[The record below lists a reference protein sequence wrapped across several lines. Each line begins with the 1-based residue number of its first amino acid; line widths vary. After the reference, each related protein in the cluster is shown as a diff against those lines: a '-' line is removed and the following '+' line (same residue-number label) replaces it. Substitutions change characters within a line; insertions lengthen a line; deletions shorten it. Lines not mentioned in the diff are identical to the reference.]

1 MANKRDYYEVLGID
15 KNATDEDIKRAYRKK
30 AKECHPDLHPN
41 DKEAEA
47 RFKELNEAN
56 EVLSDPD
63 KRARYDQFGF
73 DGPDMGGGAGGNPFG
88 GMDFS
93 GMGGMGDIFDQLFNG
108 GMGGSAQARRNA
120 PRQGNDVR
128 YELRLTFEEAAKGCH
143 KSVEFYRYENCAT
156 CGGSGAKPGTQPQ
169 TCSMC
174 KGTGQIRQSG
184 GGKQQRQGKRQ
195 SQSQNLYKL
204 THFQILLSIISVYSQ
219 TSNACRHAS
228 VARRGA
234 LPRFILHSSLYTKNG
249 IIPVGK
255 HFPGHGETSTDSHK
269 EMPEVNLS
277 IEEMENVH
285 IKPFKQLL
293 NELPA
298 IMVAHVHYSAFNKEK
313 IPASISLEVIDGY
326 LRNTLKYKG
335 IVISDDMVMGGIRRF
350 TTFEACKR
358 AINAGVNMFIYRNTD
373 ESVIELIAKLIE
385 AVKNGEIPEEKIDK
399 SFEYIKTLKNVAKL

>member
-174 KGTGQIRQSG
+174 KGRGQIRQSG
-184 GGKQQRQGKRQ
+184 GWMTTVRTCPACGGTGKVIKDKCSSCGGSGRVRMRRTLELDVPAGVDDNIVLSKRGQGEPGANGGPNGDLLIQITVKPHKLFRREGTNLRLEVPISFTQAALGAEIDVPTLDGSVKYTIPEGTQTDTEFRIRGKGIQQLGSNNKGDLIFKVRVETPRRLTEKQRELLHQFDGDDNGKQYDQRK
-195 SQSQNLYKL
+195 
-204 THFQILLSIISVYSQ
+204 
-219 TSNACRHAS
+219 
-228 VARRGA
+228 
-234 LPRFILHSSLYTKNG
+234 
-249 IIPVGK
+249 
-255 HFPGHGETSTDSHK
+255 
-269 EMPEVNLS
+269 
-277 IEEMENVH
+277 
-285 IKPFKQLL
+285 
-293 NELPA
+293 
-298 IMVAHVHYSAFNKEK
+298 
-313 IPASISLEVIDGY
+313 
-326 LRNTLKYKG
+326 
-335 IVISDDMVMGGIRRF
+335 
-350 TTFEACKR
+350 TF
-358 AINAGVNMFIYRNTD
+358 
-373 ESVIELIAKLIE
+373 
-385 AVKNGEIPEEKIDK
+385 IDK
-399 SFEYIKTLKNVAKL
+399 VKELFDK

>member
-184 GGKQQRQGKRQ
+184 GWMTTVRTCPACGGSGKVIKDKCSSCGGSGRVRMRRTLELDVPAGVDDNIVLSKRGQGEPGANGGPNGDLLIQITVKPHKLFRREGTSLRLEVPISFTQAALGAEIDVPTLDGSVKYTIPEGTQTDTEFRIRGKGIQQLGSNNKGDLIFKVRVETPRRLTEKQRELLRQFDGDDNGKQYDQRK
-195 SQSQNLYKL
+195 
-204 THFQILLSIISVYSQ
+204 
-219 TSNACRHAS
+219 
-228 VARRGA
+228 
-234 LPRFILHSSLYTKNG
+234 
-249 IIPVGK
+249 
-255 HFPGHGETSTDSHK
+255 
-269 EMPEVNLS
+269 
-277 IEEMENVH
+277 
-285 IKPFKQLL
+285 
-293 NELPA
+293 
-298 IMVAHVHYSAFNKEK
+298 
-313 IPASISLEVIDGY
+313 
-326 LRNTLKYKG
+326 
-335 IVISDDMVMGGIRRF
+335 
-350 TTFEACKR
+350 TF
-358 AINAGVNMFIYRNTD
+358 
-373 ESVIELIAKLIE
+373 
-385 AVKNGEIPEEKIDK
+385 IDK
-399 SFEYIKTLKNVAKL
+399 VKELFDK

>member
-1 MANKRDYYEVLGID
+1 VANKRDYYEVLGID

-73 DGPDMGGGAGGNPFG
+73 DGPDMGGGASGNPFG

-184 GGKQQRQGKRQ
+184 GWMTTVRTCPACGGSGKVIKDKCSSCGGSGRVRMRRTLELDVPAGVDDNIVLSKRGQGEPGANGGPNGDLLIQITVKPHKLFRREGTNLRLEVPISFTQAALGAEIDVPTLDGSVKYTIPEGTQTDTEFRIRGKGIQQLGSNNKGDLIFKVRVETPRRLTEKQRELLHQFDGDDNGKQYDQRK
-195 SQSQNLYKL
+195 
-204 THFQILLSIISVYSQ
+204 
-219 TSNACRHAS
+219 
-228 VARRGA
+228 
-234 LPRFILHSSLYTKNG
+234 
-249 IIPVGK
+249 
-255 HFPGHGETSTDSHK
+255 
-269 EMPEVNLS
+269 
-277 IEEMENVH
+277 
-285 IKPFKQLL
+285 
-293 NELPA
+293 
-298 IMVAHVHYSAFNKEK
+298 
-313 IPASISLEVIDGY
+313 
-326 LRNTLKYKG
+326 
-335 IVISDDMVMGGIRRF
+335 
-350 TTFEACKR
+350 TF
-358 AINAGVNMFIYRNTD
+358 
-373 ESVIELIAKLIE
+373 
-385 AVKNGEIPEEKIDK
+385 IDK
-399 SFEYIKTLKNVAKL
+399 VKELFDK

>member
-184 GGKQQRQGKRQ
+184 GWMTTVRTCPACGGSGKVIKDKCSSCGGSGRVRMRRTLELDVPAGVDDNIVLSKRGQGEPGANGGPNGDLLIQITVKSHKLFRREGTNLRLEVPISFTQAALGAEIDVPTLDGSVKYTIPEGTQTDTEFRIRGKGIQQLGSNNKGDLIFKVRVETPRRLTEKQRELLRQFDGDDNGKQYDQRK
-195 SQSQNLYKL
+195 
-204 THFQILLSIISVYSQ
+204 
-219 TSNACRHAS
+219 
-228 VARRGA
+228 
-234 LPRFILHSSLYTKNG
+234 
-249 IIPVGK
+249 
-255 HFPGHGETSTDSHK
+255 
-269 EMPEVNLS
+269 
-277 IEEMENVH
+277 
-285 IKPFKQLL
+285 
-293 NELPA
+293 
-298 IMVAHVHYSAFNKEK
+298 
-313 IPASISLEVIDGY
+313 
-326 LRNTLKYKG
+326 
-335 IVISDDMVMGGIRRF
+335 
-350 TTFEACKR
+350 TF
-358 AINAGVNMFIYRNTD
+358 
-373 ESVIELIAKLIE
+373 
-385 AVKNGEIPEEKIDK
+385 IDK
-399 SFEYIKTLKNVAKL
+399 VKELFDK

>member
-156 CGGSGAKPGTQPQ
+156 CGGSGAKPGTQPR

-184 GGKQQRQGKRQ
+184 GWMTTVRTCPACGGSGKVIKDKCSSCGGSGRVRMRRTLELDVPAGVDDNIVLSKRGQGEPGANGGPNGDLLIQITVKPHKLFRREGTNLRLEVPISFTQAALGAEIDVPTLDGSVKYTIPEGTQTDTEFRIRGKGIQQLGSNNKGDLIFKVRVETPRRLTEKQRELLRQFDGDDNGKQYDQRK
-195 SQSQNLYKL
+195 
-204 THFQILLSIISVYSQ
+204 
-219 TSNACRHAS
+219 
-228 VARRGA
+228 
-234 LPRFILHSSLYTKNG
+234 
-249 IIPVGK
+249 
-255 HFPGHGETSTDSHK
+255 
-269 EMPEVNLS
+269 
-277 IEEMENVH
+277 
-285 IKPFKQLL
+285 
-293 NELPA
+293 
-298 IMVAHVHYSAFNKEK
+298 
-313 IPASISLEVIDGY
+313 
-326 LRNTLKYKG
+326 
-335 IVISDDMVMGGIRRF
+335 
-350 TTFEACKR
+350 TF
-358 AINAGVNMFIYRNTD
+358 
-373 ESVIELIAKLIE
+373 
-385 AVKNGEIPEEKIDK
+385 IDK
-399 SFEYIKTLKNVAKL
+399 VKELFDK

>member
-73 DGPDMGGGAGGNPFG
+73 DGPDMGGGASGNPFG

-184 GGKQQRQGKRQ
+184 GWMTTVRTCPACGGSGKVIKDKCSSCGGSGRVRMRRTLELDVPAGVDDNIVLSKRGQGEPGANGGPNGDLLIQITVKPHKLVRREGTNLRLEVPISFTQAALGAEIDVPTLDGSVKYTIPEGTQTDTEFRIRGKGIQQLGSNNKGDLIFKVRVETPRRLTEKQRELLRQFDGDDNGKQYDQRK
-195 SQSQNLYKL
+195 
-204 THFQILLSIISVYSQ
+204 
-219 TSNACRHAS
+219 
-228 VARRGA
+228 
-234 LPRFILHSSLYTKNG
+234 
-249 IIPVGK
+249 
-255 HFPGHGETSTDSHK
+255 
-269 EMPEVNLS
+269 
-277 IEEMENVH
+277 
-285 IKPFKQLL
+285 
-293 NELPA
+293 
-298 IMVAHVHYSAFNKEK
+298 
-313 IPASISLEVIDGY
+313 
-326 LRNTLKYKG
+326 
-335 IVISDDMVMGGIRRF
+335 
-350 TTFEACKR
+350 TF
-358 AINAGVNMFIYRNTD
+358 
-373 ESVIELIAKLIE
+373 
-385 AVKNGEIPEEKIDK
+385 IDK
-399 SFEYIKTLKNVAKL
+399 VKELFDK

>member
-15 KNATDEDIKRAYRKK
+15 KNATDEDIKSAYRNK

-184 GGKQQRQGKRQ
+184 GWMTTVRTCPACGGSGKVIKDKCSSCGGSGRVRMRRTLELDVPAGVDDNIVLSKRGQGEPGANGGPNGDLLIQITVKPHKLFRREGTNLRLEVPISFTQAALGAEIDVPTLDGSVKYTIPEGTQTDTEFRIRGKGIQQLGSNNKGDLIFKVRVETPRRLTEKQRELLRQFDGDDNGKQYDQRK
-195 SQSQNLYKL
+195 
-204 THFQILLSIISVYSQ
+204 
-219 TSNACRHAS
+219 
-228 VARRGA
+228 
-234 LPRFILHSSLYTKNG
+234 
-249 IIPVGK
+249 
-255 HFPGHGETSTDSHK
+255 
-269 EMPEVNLS
+269 
-277 IEEMENVH
+277 
-285 IKPFKQLL
+285 
-293 NELPA
+293 
-298 IMVAHVHYSAFNKEK
+298 
-313 IPASISLEVIDGY
+313 
-326 LRNTLKYKG
+326 
-335 IVISDDMVMGGIRRF
+335 
-350 TTFEACKR
+350 TF
-358 AINAGVNMFIYRNTD
+358 
-373 ESVIELIAKLIE
+373 
-385 AVKNGEIPEEKIDK
+385 IDK
-399 SFEYIKTLKNVAKL
+399 VKELFDK

>member
-184 GGKQQRQGKRQ
+184 GWMTTVRTCPACGGSGKVIKDKCSSCGGSGRVRMRRTLELDVPAGVDDNIVLSKRGQGEPGANGGPNGDLLIQITVKPHKLFRREGTNLRLEVPISFTQAALGAEIDVPTLDGSVKSTIPEGTQTDTEFRIRGKGIQQLGSNNKGDLIFKVRVETPRRLTEKQRELLRQFDGDDNGKQYDQRK
-195 SQSQNLYKL
+195 
-204 THFQILLSIISVYSQ
+204 
-219 TSNACRHAS
+219 
-228 VARRGA
+228 
-234 LPRFILHSSLYTKNG
+234 
-249 IIPVGK
+249 
-255 HFPGHGETSTDSHK
+255 
-269 EMPEVNLS
+269 
-277 IEEMENVH
+277 
-285 IKPFKQLL
+285 
-293 NELPA
+293 
-298 IMVAHVHYSAFNKEK
+298 
-313 IPASISLEVIDGY
+313 
-326 LRNTLKYKG
+326 
-335 IVISDDMVMGGIRRF
+335 
-350 TTFEACKR
+350 TF
-358 AINAGVNMFIYRNTD
+358 
-373 ESVIELIAKLIE
+373 
-385 AVKNGEIPEEKIDK
+385 IDK
-399 SFEYIKTLKNVAKL
+399 VKELFDK

>member
-73 DGPDMGGGAGGNPFG
+73 DGPDMGGSAGGNPFG

-156 CGGSGAKPGTQPQ
+156 CGGSGAKPGTQLQ

-184 GGKQQRQGKRQ
+184 GWMTTVRTCPACGGSGKVIKDKCSSCGGSGRVRMRRTLELDVPAGVDDNIVLSKRGQGEPGANGGPNGDLLIQITVKPHKLFRREGTNLRLEVPISFTQAALGAEIDVPTLDGSVKYTIPEGTQTDTEFRIRGKGIQQLGSNNKGDLIFKVRVETPRRLTEKQRELLRQFDGDDNGKQYDQRK
-195 SQSQNLYKL
+195 
-204 THFQILLSIISVYSQ
+204 
-219 TSNACRHAS
+219 
-228 VARRGA
+228 
-234 LPRFILHSSLYTKNG
+234 
-249 IIPVGK
+249 
-255 HFPGHGETSTDSHK
+255 
-269 EMPEVNLS
+269 
-277 IEEMENVH
+277 
-285 IKPFKQLL
+285 
-293 NELPA
+293 
-298 IMVAHVHYSAFNKEK
+298 
-313 IPASISLEVIDGY
+313 
-326 LRNTLKYKG
+326 
-335 IVISDDMVMGGIRRF
+335 
-350 TTFEACKR
+350 TF
-358 AINAGVNMFIYRNTD
+358 
-373 ESVIELIAKLIE
+373 
-385 AVKNGEIPEEKIDK
+385 IDK
-399 SFEYIKTLKNVAKL
+399 VKELFDK

>member
-184 GGKQQRQGKRQ
+184 GWMTTVRTCPACGGSGKVIKDKCSSCGGSGRVRMRRTLELDVPAGVDDNIVLSKRGQGEPGANGGPNGDLLIQITVKPHKLFRREGTNLRLEVPISFTQAALGAEIDVPTLDGSVKYTIPEGTQTDTEFRIRGKGIQQLGSNNKGGLIFKVRVETPRRLTEKQRELLRQFDGDDNGKQYDQRK
-195 SQSQNLYKL
+195 
-204 THFQILLSIISVYSQ
+204 
-219 TSNACRHAS
+219 
-228 VARRGA
+228 
-234 LPRFILHSSLYTKNG
+234 
-249 IIPVGK
+249 
-255 HFPGHGETSTDSHK
+255 
-269 EMPEVNLS
+269 
-277 IEEMENVH
+277 
-285 IKPFKQLL
+285 
-293 NELPA
+293 
-298 IMVAHVHYSAFNKEK
+298 
-313 IPASISLEVIDGY
+313 
-326 LRNTLKYKG
+326 
-335 IVISDDMVMGGIRRF
+335 
-350 TTFEACKR
+350 TF
-358 AINAGVNMFIYRNTD
+358 
-373 ESVIELIAKLIE
+373 
-385 AVKNGEIPEEKIDK
+385 IDK
-399 SFEYIKTLKNVAKL
+399 VKDLFDK

>member
-143 KSVEFYRYENCAT
+143 KWEHRWRPAAAAAQSPARSRRPAPCAK
-156 CGGSGAKPGTQPQ
+156 A
-169 TCSMC
+169 
-174 KGTGQIRQSG
+174 R
-184 GGKQQRQGKRQ
+184 GK
-195 SQSQNLYKL
+195 S
-204 THFQILLSIISVYSQ
+204 
-219 TSNACRHAS
+219 
-228 VARRGA
+228 ARA
-234 LPRFILHSSLYTKNG
+234 
-249 IIPVGK
+249 
-255 HFPGHGETSTDSHK
+255 
-269 EMPEVNLS
+269 
-277 IEEMENVH
+277 
-285 IKPFKQLL
+285 
-293 NELPA
+293 A
-298 IMVAHVHYSAFNKEK
+298 
-313 IPASISLEVIDGY
+313 
-326 LRNTLKYKG
+326 
-335 IVISDDMVMGGIRRF
+335 
-350 TTFEACKR
+350 
-358 AINAGVNMFIYRNTD
+358 AG
-373 ESVIELIAKLIE
+373 
-385 AVKNGEIPEEKIDK
+385 
-399 SFEYIKTLKNVAKL
+399 

>member
-47 RFKELNEAN
+47 CFKELNEAN

-184 GGKQQRQGKRQ
+184 GWMTTVRTCPACGGSGKVIKDKCSSCGGSGRVRMRRTLELDVPAGVDDNIVLSKRGQGEPGANGGPNGDLLIQITVKPHKLFRREGTNLRLEVPISFTQAALGAEIDVPTLDGSVKYTIPEGTQTDTEFRIRGKGIQQLGSNNKGDLIFKVRVETPRRLTEKQRELLRQFDGDDNGKQYDQRK
-195 SQSQNLYKL
+195 
-204 THFQILLSIISVYSQ
+204 
-219 TSNACRHAS
+219 
-228 VARRGA
+228 
-234 LPRFILHSSLYTKNG
+234 
-249 IIPVGK
+249 
-255 HFPGHGETSTDSHK
+255 
-269 EMPEVNLS
+269 
-277 IEEMENVH
+277 
-285 IKPFKQLL
+285 
-293 NELPA
+293 
-298 IMVAHVHYSAFNKEK
+298 
-313 IPASISLEVIDGY
+313 
-326 LRNTLKYKG
+326 
-335 IVISDDMVMGGIRRF
+335 
-350 TTFEACKR
+350 TF
-358 AINAGVNMFIYRNTD
+358 
-373 ESVIELIAKLIE
+373 
-385 AVKNGEIPEEKIDK
+385 IDK
-399 SFEYIKTLKNVAKL
+399 VKELFDK

>member
-169 TCSMC
+169 TGSMC

-184 GGKQQRQGKRQ
+184 GWMTTVRTCPACGGSGKVIKDKCSSCGGSGRVRMRRTLELDVPAGVDDNIVLSKRGQGEPGANGGPNGDLLIQITVKPHKLFRREGTNLRLEVPISFTQAALGAEIDVPTLDGSVKYTIPEGTQTDTEFRIRGKGIQQLGSNNKGDLIFKVRVETPRRLTEKQRELLRQFDGDDNGKQYDQRK
-195 SQSQNLYKL
+195 
-204 THFQILLSIISVYSQ
+204 
-219 TSNACRHAS
+219 
-228 VARRGA
+228 
-234 LPRFILHSSLYTKNG
+234 
-249 IIPVGK
+249 
-255 HFPGHGETSTDSHK
+255 
-269 EMPEVNLS
+269 
-277 IEEMENVH
+277 
-285 IKPFKQLL
+285 
-293 NELPA
+293 
-298 IMVAHVHYSAFNKEK
+298 
-313 IPASISLEVIDGY
+313 
-326 LRNTLKYKG
+326 
-335 IVISDDMVMGGIRRF
+335 
-350 TTFEACKR
+350 TF
-358 AINAGVNMFIYRNTD
+358 
-373 ESVIELIAKLIE
+373 
-385 AVKNGEIPEEKIDK
+385 IDK
-399 SFEYIKTLKNVAKL
+399 VKELFDK

>member
-156 CGGSGAKPGTQPQ
+156 CGGSGAKPGTQRQ

-184 GGKQQRQGKRQ
+184 GWMTTVRTCPACGGSGKVIKDKCSSCGGSGRVRMRRTLELDVPAGVDDNIVLSKRGQGEPGANGGPNGDLLIQITVKPHKLFRREGTNLRLEVPISFTQAALGAEIDVPTLDGSVKYTIPEGTQTDTEFRIRGKGIQQLGSNNKGDLIFKVRVETPRRLTEKQRELLRQFDGDDNGKQYDQRK
-195 SQSQNLYKL
+195 
-204 THFQILLSIISVYSQ
+204 
-219 TSNACRHAS
+219 
-228 VARRGA
+228 
-234 LPRFILHSSLYTKNG
+234 
-249 IIPVGK
+249 
-255 HFPGHGETSTDSHK
+255 
-269 EMPEVNLS
+269 
-277 IEEMENVH
+277 
-285 IKPFKQLL
+285 
-293 NELPA
+293 
-298 IMVAHVHYSAFNKEK
+298 
-313 IPASISLEVIDGY
+313 
-326 LRNTLKYKG
+326 
-335 IVISDDMVMGGIRRF
+335 
-350 TTFEACKR
+350 TF
-358 AINAGVNMFIYRNTD
+358 
-373 ESVIELIAKLIE
+373 
-385 AVKNGEIPEEKIDK
+385 IDK
-399 SFEYIKTLKNVAKL
+399 VKELFDK